1 MEPSSR
7 VMTVKSPL
15 PWSAAVAASGGQFL
29 AQSPL
34 QALLPEPATSL
45 SNTYSVMPDGSV
57 STPPCVCGAAAYERT
72 LAASMASA
80 KGRVKEDFMAV
91 PCSRLGEF
99 AGLHRRERLAGR
111 VYSAGRKKCLP
122 RD

>member
-1 MEPSSR
+1 MEPSWR
-7 VMTVKSPL
+7 LMTVKSPL
-15 PWSAAVAASGGQFL
+15 AWSAAVAASGGQFL
-29 AQSPL
+29 AQSSL

-57 STPPCVCGAAAYERT
+57 STPLSVWAGGEAWA

-80 KGRVKEDFMAV
+80 ARRVNEDFMAV

-99 AGLHRRERLAGR
+99 AGLHRRERLAAR

-122 RD
+122 MR